1 MKTSGGMVLVALV
14 CVGAASC
21 GGSSDPSVDG
31 GATTD
36 GAVTTDAAA
45 TVDAT
50 ATVDAAGIGSATW
63 TLVPNPVCTSNP
75 AVSTVCI
82 DMGAQGGFQLAA
94 SAACPLNNGRTLL
107 VAGGGPPPAGT
118 YNVKPVNTYADALNL
133 TAGQIVPR
141 AIFHPNGTTQEEW
154 WGQSGTITVT
164 NVGGKV
170 TYMGTNLVVK
180 KFAMATT
187 TTLSLTA
194 SCP

>member
-63 TLVPNPVCTSNP
+63 TPVPNPVCTSNP
-75 AVSTVCI
+75 PVSTVCI

-94 SAACPLNNGRTLL
+94 SAACPLNNGMTVF

-154 WGQSGTITVT
+154 WGQSGTITVDL
-164 NVGGKV
+164 VGGKLHAKAV
-170 TYMGTNLVVK
+170 AIPAKDLATQTAGTI
-180 KFAMATT
+180 AGD
-187 TTLSLTA
+187 LT
-194 SCP
+194 CP